1 MLFVFDAITNQ
12 YKTQEMCSRVVS
24 EDPFLIVYCP
34 DKCKT
39 QRLCFE
45 AVDGSLAA
53 LKLVSH
59 WFVKSKMIKNTLL
72 LCTKIKIHSTWI
84 KILVMLHCGYS

>member
-1 MLFVFDAITNQ
+1 MLFVFDAIPNQ

-39 QRLCFE
+39 QRLRFE

-53 LKLVSH
+53 LKLVFH
-59 WFVKSKMIKNTLL
+59 WFVKSKMIKNIYCFVRKWKYTLL
-72 LCTKIKIHSTWI
+72 E
-84 KILVMLHCGYS
+84 